1 MTTTLGSTLG
11 PFRVDAAGGLEPIQ
25 SDSEPG
31 FTCRWRGR
39 ALYARLMPGDQS
51 DWRLRLRA
59 PLGRVPSSARAPDAA
74 RRPSGFTLLR
84 GLPAIL
90 PDGWRIGL
98 AADHRVLLEA
108 ERRAPL
114 PITAT
119 GLIAE
124 ITMFLLALAPYLDV
138 LEEAGLATPSDTGAD
153 NGADHGGDP
162 GGTVNT

>member
-1 MTTTLGSTLG
+1 MPLGMTLGSTLG

-25 SDSEPG
+25 SDTEPG

-39 ALYARLMPGDQS
+39 ALYARLLPGDQS

-59 PLGRVPSSARAPDAA
+59 PLGRVPSSARALDAA
-74 RRPSGFTLLR
+74 LRSPGFTLLR
-84 GLPAIL
+84 GLPAFL
-90 PDGWRIGL
+90 PEGWRIGL

-119 GLIAE
+119 ALIAE
-124 ITMFLLALAPYLDV
+124 ITIFLLALSPYLDV
-138 LEEAGLATPSDTGAD
+138 LEEAGLATPSGP
-153 NGADHGGDP
+153 GGDP
-162 GGTVNT
+162 GGTVKT